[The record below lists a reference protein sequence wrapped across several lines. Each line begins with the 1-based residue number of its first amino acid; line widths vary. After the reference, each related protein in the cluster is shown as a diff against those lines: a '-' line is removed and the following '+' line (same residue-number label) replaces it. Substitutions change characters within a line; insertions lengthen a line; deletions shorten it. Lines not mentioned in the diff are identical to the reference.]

1 MRNMTRMIALGAL
14 LLASGCSSL
23 GDINLSK
30 TQERV
35 LVGAGVGAAVGGGFG
50 LLPGGVTAGTGA
62 LIGAGVG
69 AVGGV
74 VYDQLKKANTP
85 STK

>member
-1 MRNMTRMIALGAL
+1 MRNMTRMVALAAL
-14 LLASGCSSL
+14 LLASGCS
-23 GDINLSK
+23 GLS
-30 TQERV
+30 QMQQHA

-50 LLPGGVTAGTGA
+50 LLPGGVSVGTGA

>member
-1 MRNMTRMIALGAL
+1 MRNMTRAIALGAL
-14 LLASGCSSL
+14 LLATGCS
-23 GDINLSK
+23 GLSK
-30 TQERV
+30 TQEHA
-35 LVGAGVGAAVGGGFG
+35 LVGAGVGAAIGGGFG
-50 LLPGGVTAGTGA
+50 LLPGGVSVGTGA

-85 STK
+85 TTK